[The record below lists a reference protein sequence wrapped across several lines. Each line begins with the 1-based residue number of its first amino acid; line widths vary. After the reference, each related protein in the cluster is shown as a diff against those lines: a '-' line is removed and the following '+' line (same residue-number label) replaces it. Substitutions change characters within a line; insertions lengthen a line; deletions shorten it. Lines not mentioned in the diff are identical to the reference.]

1 MLLLLTKPKLNVFF
15 NAVAIVAS
23 IYTLLQVKLILWIL
37 LGLCPRYC
45 EFGFLN
51 FFPISNF
58 SQVFCIKLR
67 KTNSKISS
75 HKEHIKE
82 RKQRFS
88 LLTFLW
94 RSLRVRQVFLDVLN
108 QVSFKIMLCSVS
120 ALYNS
125 VKNKLR
131 HSSSSVNGI
140 ITQLFYNNHCVKLV
154 QMRDLFWSVLS
165 RTWTEYSKI

>member
-1 MLLLLTKPKLNVFF
+1 MLQNKETGNCCYYYSQNLNVFF

-94 RSLRVRQVFLDVLN
+94 RSLRVRQV
-108 QVSFKIMLCSVS
+108 K
-120 ALYNS
+120 
-125 VKNKLR
+125 
-131 HSSSSVNGI
+131 GI
-140 ITQLFYNNHCVKLV
+140 LKYSRMPKKLFYLV
-154 QMRDLFWSVLS
+154 AIQKC
-165 RTWTEYSKI
+165 YP

>member
-1 MLLLLTKPKLNVFF
+1 MQKQLLQSVHRDWSKRDQRVWCQVHHSRFRKKCWRCCVTKQGDRWLLLLLLTKPKLNVFF

-94 RSLRVRQVFLDVLN
+94 RSLRVRQV
-108 QVSFKIMLCSVS
+108 K
-120 ALYNS
+120 
-125 VKNKLR
+125 
-131 HSSSSVNGI
+131 GI
-140 ITQLFYNNHCVKLV
+140 LKYSRMPKKLFYLV
-154 QMRDLFWSVLS
+154 AIQKC
-165 RTWTEYSKI
+165 YP